1 MIERRSLIAVPAFVS
16 LGMLGC
22 FHAFWGTTLPV
33 LREFLNINIEKAAVL
48 TAYSMTAHATA
59 CLLGGFL
66 CDIFRRDKIL
76 LIGCFLLGSGTFFL
90 GSLTSY
96 QANLVLISWMGLGGG
111 LILSASNAL
120 LVGLFHDRKG
130 PIMNI
135 LHSTYGLVSLLSP
148 LLMAYLL
155 EANIGWN
162 RGYYGLGC
170 ILAGVCLVFLFT
182 NVPVQ
187 KTSGRTTYF
196 RDTTRL
202 LTSGNFIPLMLI
214 SFFAL
219 GAQIALIFLG
229 VSYLIEEKGFILWQA
244 GAVLS
249 SFMACLFIGRL
260 VCSAL
265 AFKIASSRIIITL
278 LFFQVVC
285 LTITWQGSGWIAALA
300 LAFAGFGFSGIF
312 PSLLALTG
320 TMYFRL
326 AGTAMGILA
335 SALWVGGM
343 FIVWAAGLLAERV
356 SLQLGFIT
364 IVTASAAAFVV
375 FLFKYKTFIREECV
389 SSDGSGDAAKP
400 TECYGA

>member
-33 LREFLNINIEKAAVL
+33 LREFLKINIEEAAVL
-48 TAYSMTAHATA
+48 TAYSMTAHAVA
-59 CLLGGFL
+59 CLFGGFF

-76 LIGCFLLGSGTFFL
+76 LIGCFLLGSGTFLL
-90 GSLTSY
+90 GSLRSY
-96 QANLVLISWMGLGGG
+96 QANIMLISWMGLGGG

-155 EANIGWN
+155 GANIAWN
-162 RGYYGLGC
+162 RGYFGLGC

-182 NVPVQ
+182 NAPVRRP
-187 KTSGRTTYF
+187 SGRITYF
-196 RDTTRL
+196 KDTARL

-219 GAQIALIFLG
+219 GAQITVIFLA
-229 VSYLIEEKGFILWQA
+229 VSYLIEEKGFVLWQA

-249 SFMACLFIGRL
+249 SFMACLFVGRL
-260 VCSAL
+260 ICSAL

-278 LFFQVVC
+278 LFFQLAC
-285 LTITWQGSGWIAALA
+285 LMITWQGSGWIAALA
-300 LAFAGFGFSGIF
+300 LALAGFGFSGIF

-320 TMYFRL
+320 TMFFNL
-326 AGTAMGILA
+326 AGTAMGVLA
-335 SALWVGGM
+335 SALWIGGM
-343 FIVWAAGLLAERV
+343 FIVWAAGILSERI
-356 SLQLGFIT
+356 SLQFGFIA
-364 IVTASAAAFVV
+364 IITASAAAFMV
-375 FLFKYKTFIREECV
+375 FLVKYKTFIREEL
-389 SSDGSGDAAKP
+389 SISYKTLDNSN
-400 TECYGA
+400 